1 MQAPRNDASRRAYL
15 SAMGVRVW
23 VPREGEDRPEVEVP
37 ETEAVQDRLSR
48 NDDSPGDTI
57 EALVPQDDSSWAALR
72 EEALACR
79 RCALHV
85 QRKQVVFGVG
95 SPDSDWLIVGEAP
108 GAEEDRRG
116 EPFVGP
122 AGQLLDAM
130 LRAIGLDR
138 QHVYIANVLKC
149 RPPGNRDPQPDEVAT
164 CSGYLDRQIDIIR
177 PRVILAVGRFA
188 AQHLLG
194 TERSI
199 GALRGQV
206 WPYSRTGASLIVTY
220 HPSYLLRKPAD
231 KAKAWRD
238 LCLARDVYRKQVAG
252 AGASTEI

>member
-1 MQAPRNDASRRAYL
+1 MQAPRNEASRRAYL
-15 SAMGVRVW
+15 AAMGVRVW
-23 VPREGEDRPEVEVP
+23 VPREDDRVPGAISQAPDPGSDPIAGTVVPALEDSAW
-37 ETEAVQDRLSR
+37 TS
-48 NDDSPGDTI
+48 
-57 EALVPQDDSSWAALR
+57 LR

-79 RCALHV
+79 RCALHT
-85 QRKQVVFGVG
+85 RRRQVVFGVG
-95 SPDSDWLIVGEAP
+95 SPTSDWLIVGEAP

-130 LRAIGLDR
+130 LHAIDLDR
-138 QHVYIANVLKC
+138 QQVYIANVLKC

-164 CSGYLDRQIDIIR
+164 CSGYLDRQIDLIR

-188 AQHLLG
+188 AQHLLH

-206 WPYSRTGASLIVTY
+206 WPYSRTGAALIVTY

-238 LCLARDVYRKQVAG
+238 LCLAREAYRAQL
-252 AGASTEI
+252 AGASADV